1 MCKYSNGRCRLSIFD
16 ADFGEMAF
24 WFCNRP
30 PAPIAEFEIAAF
42 CNFRHSAGLS
52 PAQFDPMSPFV
63 PILALRINERRGD
76 TQTCKYSDIQTC
88 KDANTQTR

>member
-42 CNFRHSAGLS
+42 CNFRHSDGLS
-52 PAQFDPMSPFV
+52 PA
-63 PILALRINERRGD
+63 
-76 TQTCKYSDIQTC
+76 
-88 KDANTQTR
+88 